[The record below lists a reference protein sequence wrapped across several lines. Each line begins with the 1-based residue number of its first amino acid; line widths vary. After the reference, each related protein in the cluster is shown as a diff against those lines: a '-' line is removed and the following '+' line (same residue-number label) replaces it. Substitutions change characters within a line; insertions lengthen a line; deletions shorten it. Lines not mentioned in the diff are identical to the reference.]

1 MRLNYIGRR
10 TVLAMI
16 IIVVVALVLSLRS
29 VRAFTL
35 EGLARTVSAYTI
47 VDKICSTVLP
57 VNRSEVQRVI
67 ETTLELGSKQFG
79 LDATRKAVRLEVERR
94 SKEVEATGVKPWCSY
109 QKDHLSN
116 VGLGWLFTEK
126 R

>member
-1 MRLNYIGRR
+1 
-10 TVLAMI
+10 MI
-16 IIVVVALVLSLRS
+16 VIVFVAVVMALRPSA
-29 VRAFTL
+29 AFTL

-47 VDKICSTVLP
+47 VDKVCSTVLP
-57 VNRSEVQRVI
+57 VNRPEVQKVI

-79 LDATRKAVRLEVERR
+79 LDATRAAVRIEVDRR
-94 SKEVEATGVKPWCSY
+94 TKELLATGTGPWCSY

-116 VGLGWLFTEK
+116 VGLGWLF